1 MNIPALKK
9 YITIGLIALMALFSG
24 VWTINAHDTQAAL
37 KVQYDAKLVDN
48 NAQFDNMWKTIS
60 QIAQIPEAKK
70 NAYKEIFEG
79 YANARTSEG
88 QGRVMAWIKE
98 QNPTID
104 LSVYDK
110 LSDRIEA
117 NRKEWTGHQT
127 RLVFITEQYN
137 KNLSPLIRGG
147 VLKLMGFE
155 VLKAEIVTSSHTKK
169 SFSSG
174 LDDDIKLFPA
184 KK

>member
-1 MNIPALKK
+1 MNIASIKK
-9 YITIGLIALMALFSG
+9 YITIGIIAALALFSG
-24 VWTINAHDTQAAL
+24 IWVINVHDTQAGI

-79 YANARTSEG
+79 YANARTSQG
-88 QGRVMAWIKE
+88 QGQIMAWIKE
-98 QNPTID
+98 QNPSID

-110 LSDRIEA
+110 LSDRVEA
-117 NRKEWTGHQT
+117 NRKEWTAHQT

-137 KNLSPLIRGG
+137 KNMAPLIRGN

-155 VLKAEIVTSSHTKK
+155 TLTAKVVTSSRTEK
-169 SFSSG
+169 SFSEG
-174 LDDDIKLFPA
+174 IDDDVTLFPS